1 MSLML
6 LLLCDGF
13 FVSLLLALFVVV
25 GIVTYIL
32 YRCMDEEQTDEN
44 QKIEK

>member
-6 LLLCDGF
+6 LLLSDGF
-13 FVSLLLALFVVV
+13 FVGLLLALFTIV

-32 YRCMDEEQTDEN
+32 YRCMGEEQTDEN

>member
-6 LLLCDGF
+6 LLLSDGF
-13 FVSLLLALFVVV
+13 FVVLLLTLFAVM

-32 YRCMDEEQTDEN
+32 YRCMGEEQTDEN